1 MSSSIQLGLFDDP
14 PRSVMRAEPMITR
27 TKPDTQQVVRLTL
40 APRHRARPHRRPP
53 PSRVLTAKDMPAY
66 SDEQIA
72 EVERIIAG
80 VKSDRLLLG
89 YKDVQELFG
98 VSKATANRRMKEGLV
113 PGVTIH
119 NGVVSRDAAVRRFSL
134 EQVKWLLLAV
144 RSSKQL
150 ASA

>member
-1 MSSSIQLGLFDDP
+1 MSSSVQLGLFDDT
-14 PRSVMRAEPMITR
+14 PRSAARSEPMITPN
-27 TKPDTQQVVRLTL
+27 KPGAQQVVRLTL
-40 APRHRARPHRRPP
+40 APKHRAHPHRRPP
-53 PSRVLTAKDMPAY
+53 PSRALTTNDMPAY

-72 EVERIIAG
+72 EADQIIAG
-80 VKSDRLLLG
+80 VKLDRLLLG
-89 YKDVQELFG
+89 YKDIQEVFG
-98 VSKATANRRMKEGLV
+98 ISKATTNRRMKEGLV

-150 ASA
+150 ARA